1 VFGGKDACTLVEV
14 SCFAMEE
21 RRGGGGGLGAAKRA
35 VGPEPIQ
42 ILKHEKM
49 CFSYL
54 KFEISAE

>member
-21 RRGGGGGLGAAKRA
+21 RRGGLGAAKRA

>member
-1 VFGGKDACTLVEV
+1 MFGGKDACTLVEV

-21 RRGGGGGLGAAKRA
+21 RRGGLGAAKRA